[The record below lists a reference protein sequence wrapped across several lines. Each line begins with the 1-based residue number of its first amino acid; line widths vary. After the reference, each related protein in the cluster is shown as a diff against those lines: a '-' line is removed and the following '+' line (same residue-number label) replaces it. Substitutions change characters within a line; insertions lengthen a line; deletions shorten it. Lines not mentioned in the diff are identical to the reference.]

1 MQHAH
6 CILCNG
12 VTHITK
18 KYYCDSWTALYGSI
32 RTLKTTYLK
41 QIHNKTCYATSKSS
55 WFAFIAEI
63 RCFISIYQIHMQ
75 SSRFNSVIIL
85 FNLFS
90 SPLCIALVK
99 MVLFLEIRQ
108 KSKKECNNVILLKI
122 FNYMNN
128 LAQQVSLLKVFSIRP
143 NIFSCIFQEQQT
155 NFHAHI
161 LFKNY
166 ILKPTVNSLE

>member
-1 MQHAH
+1 MHTVSCVMLLRMSQ
-6 CILCNG
+6 
-12 VTHITK
+12 

-63 RCFISIYQIHMQ
+63 RCFISIYYIHMQ

-85 FNLFS
+85 LNLFS
-90 SPLCIALVK
+90 NPLCIALVK

-128 LAQQVSLLKVFSIRP
+128 LAQNVSLLKVFSIRP
-143 NIFSCIFQEQQT
+143 NIF
-155 NFHAHI
+155 
-161 LFKNY
+161 
-166 ILKPTVNSLE
+166 

>member
-1 MQHAH
+1 
-6 CILCNG
+6 
-12 VTHITK
+12 
-18 KYYCDSWTALYGSI
+18 
-32 RTLKTTYLK
+32 
-41 QIHNKTCYATSKSS
+41 
-55 WFAFIAEI
+55 
-63 RCFISIYQIHMQ
+63 MQ

-85 FNLFS
+85 LNLFS

-128 LAQQVSLLKVFSIRP
+128 LAQNVSLLKVFSIRP
-143 NIFSCIFQEQQT
+143 NIFQCIFQEQQT
-155 NFHAHI
+155 NLHVHI

-166 ILKPTVNSLE
+166 ILKPTVTSLE